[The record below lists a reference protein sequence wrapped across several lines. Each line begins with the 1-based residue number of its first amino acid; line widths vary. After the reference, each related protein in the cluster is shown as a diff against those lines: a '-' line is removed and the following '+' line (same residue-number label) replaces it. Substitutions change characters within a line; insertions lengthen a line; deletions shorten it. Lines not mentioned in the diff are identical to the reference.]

1 MIFHRYVFKKIET
14 NVKLKDSDWGPPTQI
29 CLENEDIGGGGGS
42 RKSSNLIRGDHFGK
56 VTVKGGID

>member
-14 NVKLKDSDWGPPTQI
+14 NVKLKDSDWGPLKFAWKMKT
-29 CLENEDIGGGGGS
+29 LGGES
-42 RKSSNLIRGDHFGK
+42 RKSSNVIRGDHFGK